1 MGTEPKPW
9 PTGKKRRCKR
19 PEEFVDSRGGRG
31 LGLGLLDGAQHATG
45 SARSLSRATA
55 GKSRSQCQAR
65 SLAAARLNIM
75 VRNSWGLIHLLTA
88 TGISQC
94 AGTRPHDFALSI
106 ASPFTCEAMMR
117 LFSGIVAIAAVPAW
131 MGIHVDPWR
140 GTDLQGEMVHHSEG
154 TRRAGSRGARP
165 N

>member
-55 GKSRSQCQAR
+55 GKSRRLKRASVAM
-65 SLAAARLNIM
+65 ARLA
-75 VRNSWGLIHLLTA
+75 VLLL
-88 TGISQC
+88 C
-94 AGTRPHDFALSI
+94 A
-106 ASPFTCEAMMR
+106 
-117 LFSGIVAIAAVPAW
+117 
-131 MGIHVDPWR
+131 
-140 GTDLQGEMVHHSEG
+140 
-154 TRRAGSRGARP
+154 
-165 N
+165 